1 MSDLSSA
8 DNASRNDATITSLF
22 NALEQGDI
30 ARALTFWAEDCHDKA
45 AVHGAAAAR
54 LGVRQTLEFVHAA
67 FPTARWQVTDMV
79 CDQESVACQVTV
91 IGAQLGEI
99 YGVPPTGQRV
109 RWRHFHFFRLRDA
122 VIVEHDAVRD
132 DRGLLQQL
140 QAQQLRDG
148 SPAKHPSV
156 S

>member
-1 MSDLSSA
+1 MSGLSIVDPA
-8 DNASRNDATITSLF
+8 YRNEATIASLF

-30 ARALTFWAEDCHDKA
+30 ARALTFWAEDCHDHA
-45 AVHGAAAAR
+45 AIQGAAAAR
-54 LGVRQTLEFVHAA
+54 PGVRQTLEFVHAA
-67 FPTARWQVTDMV
+67 FPSARWQVTNMV
-79 CDQESVACQVTV
+79 SNQDSVACQVTV
-91 IGAQLGEI
+91 IGAQQGEI
-99 YGVPPTGQRV
+99 YGMPPTGRQV

-140 QAQQLRDG
+140 QAQQLPDG
-148 SPAKHPSV
+148 SPAKHPSA